1 LNPAIPVVLAAAG
14 LWILAQLVGRWAK
27 HRLSIDTTAA
37 QYLLLGVLLGP
48 LPVASAVGLEPFT
61 LIDTDTLRQLGP
73 LMSLAIGWI
82 GLLYGASLRPR
93 RLMDSESGA
102 VTLSVIGSVVTG
114 GVVAGVAWGAL
125 GWLEPELTWTD
136 RGLASLLLGAI
147 STATTPTLL
156 DSVVRRF
163 RAGGPT
169 THTLQRAAQI
179 EEFGSIVVFGLLFCL
194 FHRDATELARP
205 LTPTEWFALSVVSGA
220 LLGLIFRLFLKSE
233 HSLDKTFLSLVGI
246 IVFAS
251 GMAHYMELSPLL
263 VNLALGFTMMF
274 RQDDAFSGRVLPV
287 LERSRGPMYIVLL
300 LFAGAMWTA
309 PETWVGWAVAGT
321 YVVVRSVGRALG
333 GWASAVVNG
342 TGLRKDI
349 GGGLLPQGEVAVA
362 MILNVLLVWFDHP
375 LLSWL
380 ATGVLL
386 SVVTNELWSGR
397 VLRRLLIDA
406 GDIQHE
412 LPEPQGQED

>member
-1 LNPAIPVVLAAAG
+1 MNPAIPVVLAAAG
-14 LWILAQLVGRWAK
+14 LWILAQLAGRWAK
-27 HRLSIDTTAA
+27 ARFGIDTTAA

-48 LPVASAVGLEPFT
+48 LPVARAVGMEPFT

-93 RLMDSESGA
+93 RLMDSEASA
-102 VTLSVIGSVVTG
+102 LTLSVIGSVVTAG
-114 GVVAGVAWGAL
+114 LVAGLTFGAL
-125 GWLEPELTWTD
+125 QWLMPDLGMAE
-136 RGLASLLLGAI
+136 RGLAALVLGVI
-147 STATTPTLL
+147 STATTPSTLG
-156 DSVVRRF
+156 SVVRRF
-163 RAGGPT
+163 KSSGDT
-169 THTLQRAAQI
+169 TQTLQRAVQL
-179 EEFGSIVVFGLLFCL
+179 EEFGSIVAFGLLFCL
-194 FHRDATELARP
+194 FHRGATQLARP
-205 LTPTEWFALSVVSGA
+205 LTATEWFALSLVSGVV
-220 LLGLIFRLFLKSE
+220 LGLIFRVFLKSE

-274 RQDDAFSGRVLPV
+274 RQDTEFSGRVMPV

-309 PETWVGWAVAGT
+309 PDTWVGWAVAGG
-321 YVVVRSVGRALG
+321 YVAVRSLGRGVG
-333 GWASAVVNG
+333 GWAASVVKG
-342 TGLRKDI
+342 DGLRKDV
-349 GGGLLPQGEVAVA
+349 GRGLLPHGEVAVA
-362 MILNVLLVWFDHP
+362 MILNVLLVWVDHP

-380 ATGVLL
+380 STGVLL

-397 VLRRLLIDA
+397 LLWRLLIDA
-406 GDIQHE
+406 GDIQHRQPTTQE
-412 LPEPQGQED
+412 QGD